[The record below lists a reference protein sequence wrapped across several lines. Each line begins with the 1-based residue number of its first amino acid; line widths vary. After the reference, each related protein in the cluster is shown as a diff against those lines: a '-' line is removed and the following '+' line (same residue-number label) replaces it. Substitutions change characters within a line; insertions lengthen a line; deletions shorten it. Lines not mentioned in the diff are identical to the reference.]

1 VLDGAISP
9 RLTQPVSGHVSHF
22 WRKFRF
28 YRPPPFTDCAY
39 NANPVYSARTLVVD
53 ANETASATASL
64 LSWTVIRMHRAL
76 RDEVGVINEKRIGR
90 LCVNTVCKAGCV
102 DASGL

>member
-1 VLDGAISP
+1 MLDGAISP
-9 RLTQPVSGHVSHF
+9 RLTQPVRGHVSHF

-28 YRPPPFTDCAY
+28 YRPTLFTDCPY

-64 LSWTVIRMHRAL
+64 LSWTVIRMVRA
-76 RDEVGVINEKRIGR
+76 RRSFR
-90 LCVNTVCKAGCV
+90 APTTTVT
-102 DASGL
+102 STT